1 LYAIDVQ
8 TLLNGTEAEIEK
20 AVEKWQQPPLW
31 RNDLW
36 C

>member
-20 AVEKWQQPPLW
+20 AEKVATTAALTE
-31 RNDLW
+31 
-36 C
+36 